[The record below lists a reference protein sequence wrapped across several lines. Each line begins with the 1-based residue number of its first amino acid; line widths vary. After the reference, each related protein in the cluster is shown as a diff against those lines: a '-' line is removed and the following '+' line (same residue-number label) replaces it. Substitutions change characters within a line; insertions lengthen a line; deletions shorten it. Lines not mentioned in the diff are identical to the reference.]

1 MIISGKQVQNV
12 LKNYAD
18 QMKVNAKPT
27 AKQDKPAGAALKN
40 DEVILSA
47 DAQEFSQVLQAAKKI
62 PDVRQDKVD
71 VVMKQLEAGSYNV
84 DAKDIA
90 ARMIERMIADKL

>member
-12 LKNYAD
+12 IKNYAD
-18 QMKVNAKPT
+18 QMKTSAKPV
-27 AKQDKPAGAALKN
+27 AKQEKTGTAMKN

-47 DAQEFSQVLQAAKKI
+47 NAQEFSQVLQAAKKI
-62 PDVRQDKVD
+62 PDLRQDKVD
-71 VVMKQLEAGSYNV
+71 AVMKQLETGTYHV

-90 ARMIERMIADKL
+90 ARMIERMIADKM